1 MGLEL
6 DNKKDDFLITKMLTN
21 AVKWCQDKNPEK
33 VTQFREKL
41 KNYLSLLKE
50 LNIRDEFLDP
60 ARQKKR
66 GWNRTKTILFL
77 IAGFPL
83 FMWGI
88 LTNYPPYKLP
98 RLIIKWFHDFQ
109 VEEASWKM
117 MYGMVFFI
125 VYYGFGIGI
134 VWYLTRGLLWV
145 GIFTISLIPSGNFA
159 LYYSKSINKYRQHVK
174 FLSIFYQKRSII
186 FQIIEKRMTIMRFLQ
201 NAKDEYLESVQLE
214 T

>member
-1 MGLEL
+1 
-6 DNKKDDFLITKMLTN
+6 
-21 AVKWCQDKNPEK
+21 
-33 VTQFREKL
+33 
-41 KNYLSLLKE
+41 
-50 LNIRDEFLDP
+50 
-60 ARQKKR
+60 
-66 GWNRTKTILFL
+66 
-77 IAGFPL
+77 
-83 FMWGI
+83 
-88 LTNYPPYKLP
+88 
-98 RLIIKWFHDFQ
+98 
-109 VEEASWKM
+109 M

-186 FQIIEKRMTIMRFLQ
+186 FQIIEERMTIMRFLQ